1 MITEAKL
8 EEMINQAKTSTK
20 QRKFKQSIEM
30 IIVFKDIDVKKGFA
44 LNEVVQL
51 PKTSSPATVC
61 IMATG
66 DMGQKAKEAK
76 ADAVVGSE
84 ELDRFA
90 ANKRASRKFINKYDF
105 FLADTQIMP
114 VVGKVLGQLLGPRGK
129 MPTPV
134 PFNASIESFLQR
146 FRASQILPLRKAF
159 KGEVEFVCVKDK
171 VAQKALEK
179 LNIAGIK
186 GISEELTGQCLF
198 LFTNMSPFKLNV
210 LLLKNK
216 IMMAARG
223 GDIASV
229 DIVVPAKN
237 TGIAPGPMLTE
248 FKEAGI
254 PTKIDQGTIWIQK
267 DTTPVKKG
275 EAINEKLAAL
285 LGKLDIKPV
294 EAGISLYTALE
305 EGLKYAAEEMIVDV
319 AKIRNA
325 FTQFHQEAISLSIEA
340 AYVTAENIN
349 QILSKAA
356 QSARSV
362 SVESGFMTDETKEQI
377 LQKAHSQANA
387 LSTKAKDYTAS

>member
-1 MITEAKL
+1 MHENRTTYPKRKTQMYQQLL
-8 EEMINQAKTSTK
+8 EIPKKYKVIAL
-20 QRKFKQSIEM
+20 
-30 IIVFKDIDVKKGFA
+30 VK
-44 LNEVVQL
+44 
-51 PKTSSPATVC
+51 
-61 IMATG
+61 
-66 DMGQKAKEAK
+66 
-76 ADAVVGSE
+76 
-84 ELDRFA
+84 
-90 ANKRASRKFINKYDF
+90 INK
-105 FLADTQIMP
+105 
-114 VVGKVLGQLLGPRGK
+114 V
-129 MPTPV
+129 
-134 PFNASIESFLQR
+134 
-146 FRASQILPLRKAF
+146 RASQILPLRKAL
-159 KGEVEFVCVKDK
+159 KGEVEFVCVKDRI
-171 VAQKALEK
+171 AQKALEK
-179 LNIAGIK
+179 LNIPGIK

-198 LFTNMSPFKLNV
+198 IFTNMSPFKLNV
-210 LLLKNK
+210 LLAKNK

-305 EGLKYAAEEMIVDV
+305 EGLKYAAEELIVDV

-340 AYVTAENIN
+340 AYVTADNIN

-377 LQKAHSQANA
+377 LQKAHGQAKA
-387 LSTKAKDYTAS
+387 LSTKAKDYAVS

>member
-1 MITEAKL
+1 MHENRTTYPKRKAQMYQQLL
-8 EEMINQAKTSTK
+8 EIPKKYKVIA
-20 QRKFKQSIEM
+20 
-30 IIVFKDIDVKKGFA
+30 IVK
-44 LNEVVQL
+44 
-51 PKTSSPATVC
+51 
-61 IMATG
+61 
-66 DMGQKAKEAK
+66 
-76 ADAVVGSE
+76 
-84 ELDRFA
+84 
-90 ANKRASRKFINKYDF
+90 INK
-105 FLADTQIMP
+105 
-114 VVGKVLGQLLGPRGK
+114 V
-129 MPTPV
+129 
-134 PFNASIESFLQR
+134 
-146 FRASQILPLRKAF
+146 RASQILPLRKAF

-210 LLLKNK
+210 LLSKNK

-275 EAINEKLAAL
+275 EMINEKLAAL

-305 EGLKYAAEEMIVDV
+305 EGLKYSAEEMVVDV

-325 FTQFHQEAISLSIEA
+325 FTQFHQEAISLSIEV

-362 SVESGFMTDETKEQI
+362 SIESGFMTDETKEQI
-377 LQKAHSQANA
+377 LQKAHSQAKSV
-387 LSTKAKDYTAS
+387 STKAKGYAAS

>member
-1 MITEAKL
+1 MHENRTTYPKRKSQMYQQLL
-8 EEMINQAKTSTK
+8 EIPNKYKVIA
-20 QRKFKQSIEM
+20 
-30 IIVFKDIDVKKGFA
+30 IVK
-44 LNEVVQL
+44 
-51 PKTSSPATVC
+51 
-61 IMATG
+61 
-66 DMGQKAKEAK
+66 
-76 ADAVVGSE
+76 
-84 ELDRFA
+84 
-90 ANKRASRKFINKYDF
+90 INK
-105 FLADTQIMP
+105 
-114 VVGKVLGQLLGPRGK
+114 V
-129 MPTPV
+129 
-134 PFNASIESFLQR
+134 
-146 FRASQILPLRKAF
+146 RASQILPLRKVL

-171 VAQKALEK
+171 VAKKALEK

-198 LFTNMSPFKLNV
+198 MFTNMSPFKLNV
-210 LLLKNK
+210 LLSKNK

-275 EAINEKLAAL
+275 EIINEKLAAL

-305 EGLKYAAEEMIVDV
+305 EGLKYTAEEMVIDV

-340 AYVTAENIN
+340 AYVTADNIN

-362 SVESGFMTDETKEQI
+362 SIESGFMTDETKEQI
-377 LQKAHSQANA
+377 LQKAHSQAKSV
-387 LSTKAKDYTAS
+387 STKAKGYAAS